1 MNNGRDESFPINGNF
16 SKSDFMILESRCKDV
31 EKKLNN
37 TYGPKEGEIINYRWN
52 PIRVYISGH
61 TKSSDNIIFDV
72 SVAVHSS
79 YRVAMEAKEY
89 LAALGYDAGKIR
101 N

>member
-1 MNNGRDESFPINGNF
+1 ML
-16 SKSDFMILESRCKDV
+16 K
-31 EKKLNN
+31 KKLNN